1 MTQKAS
7 SRERLLAAIDGEP
20 GAPVPC
26 CFMIFRALRQQ
37 CRDEYE
43 FAQRQLDMGLDV
55 RMELD
60 DFPVRFSP
68 EVAIREW
75 VEAGLDDG
83 PALLHR
89 IYSTPAGELT
99 AAVRQAEDWP
109 YGARLPIFDDY
120 VTPRAVKVPVTG
132 PGDLEALR
140 YLLVPPTDAD
150 IAAFRTEARARR
162 EFAQQHGLLLAAG
175 WKSHRTVPGED
186 PGLIGANGGTGTV
199 VDALMWLCGG
209 TAPLL
214 WAYDEPE
221 FLAVLIGAVEEWN
234 SARLEIHLEA
244 GVDLVLRRAWYEGTD
259 FWSPSLY
266 RQFILPGL
274 CREVAL
280 AHQYGAR
287 YGYIITTGMIH
298 IAEALIESGIDVIVG
313 VDPGEGKDTTL
324 AAVQESL
331 AGRVA
336 LWGGVSGPLSV
347 EQGSADEVR
356 RAVEEA
362 IATLGPSGRF
372 IVCPVDNVRAD
383 TARSWR
389 NVKAFLE
396 TWQALAG

>member
-55 RMELD
+55 RMQLD

-68 EVAIREW
+68 EVEVREW
-75 VEAGLDDG
+75 VAASPADGL
-83 PALLHR
+83 ALLHR
-89 IYSTPAGELT
+89 AYSTPAGQLT
-99 AAVRQAEDWP
+99 AVVRQTQDWP
-109 YGARLPIFDDY
+109 YGTRLPIFDDY

-140 YLLVPPTDAD
+140 YLLVPPADED

-162 EFAQQHGLLLAAG
+162 EFADRHGLPLAAG

-186 PGLIGANGGTGTV
+186 AGLIGANGGTGTV

-221 FLAVLIGAVEEWN
+221 FLAALIGAIEEWN
-234 SARLEIHLEA
+234 LARLEIHLEA

-266 RQFILPGL
+266 RRFILPGL
-274 CREVAL
+274 SREVRL

-298 IAEALIESGIDVIVG
+298 IAQMLIESGLDVIVG

-324 AAVQESL
+324 EAVQESL
-331 AGRVA
+331 AGRLA
-336 LWGGVSGPLSV
+336 LWGGVSGPL
-347 EQGSADEVR
+347 
-356 RAVEEA
+356 AVEEGSQEEVRQA
-362 IATLGPSGRF
+362 VRDAFAMLGPAGRF
-372 IVCPVDNVRAD
+372 ILSPVDNVRAD
-383 TARSWR
+383 TPHCWR
-389 NVKAFLE
+389 NVKTFLE
-396 TWQALAG
+396 TWQALTA